1 MKNGIVLLI
10 IWILPKIWRFIMSKI
25 LDILNAVLAVLIPK
39 LKNPEALVGVKE
51 TKEALVAFNEIGLF
65 IASRMKDGIDV
76 DDALAVYSKVIADEA
91 FKKMILEAY
100 DKYDQIPAE
109 IKDIDI
115 SEGLELVQVQT
126 SYIDKYLETFKV

>member
-1 MKNGIVLLI
+1 
-10 IWILPKIWRFIMSKI
+10 
-25 LDILNAVLAVLIPK
+25 
-39 LKNPEALVGVKE
+39 
-51 TKEALVAFNEIGLF
+51 
-65 IASRMKDGIDV
+65 MKDGIDV

-115 SEGLELVQVQT
+115 AEGLELVQVQT